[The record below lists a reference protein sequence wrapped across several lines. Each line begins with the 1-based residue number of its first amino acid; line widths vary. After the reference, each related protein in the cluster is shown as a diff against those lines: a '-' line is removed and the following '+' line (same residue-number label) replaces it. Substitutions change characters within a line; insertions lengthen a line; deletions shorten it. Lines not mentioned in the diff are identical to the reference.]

1 MVAKGASVERA
12 PAAHQAAEEDSMSF
26 RPTFFSFLAALAVT
40 VGLSAPAISGEAK
53 IVAFS
58 SDDGIALSGLWYGG
72 GDKVVILS
80 HQYDLDQ
87 SAWADVANTLAG
99 QGYGVLTYNFRGY
112 KPSEGTQDIGA
123 IGHDLDAAIAFARAG
138 GATDLVLVG
147 ASMGGIVTVPA
158 AVKAEPLGY
167 ITLSAPL
174 GFAGLAADDASL
186 MASKAAKLF
195 INTEADSYNADTRH
209 MFEVAAEPKTLE
221 IYPGARHAMS
231 MFAGTQGAEVKA
243 RIVKFVDDVMPL

>member
-1 MVAKGASVERA
+1 
-12 PAAHQAAEEDSMSF
+12 MSF
-26 RPTFFSFLAALAVT
+26 RPAVFSVLAALAVT
-40 VGLSAPAISGEAK
+40 VALDASALAGEAK
-53 IVAFS
+53 VVAFT
-58 SDDGIALSGLWYGG
+58 SDDGVTLSGLWYGD
-72 GDKVVILS
+72 GDNVVILS

-123 IGHDLDAAIAFARAG
+123 IGHDLDAAIAFAKAG
-138 GATDLVLVG
+138 GAANLVLVG

-158 AVKAEPLGY
+158 AVKAQPLGY
-167 ITLSAPL
+167 VTLSAPL
-174 GFAGLAADDASL
+174 GFAGLAADDGSL
-186 MASKAAKLF
+186 MASNAAKLF

>member
-1 MVAKGASVERA
+1 
-12 PAAHQAAEEDSMSF
+12 MSF
-26 RPTFFSFLAALAVT
+26 RPTVFSLLATLAVT
-40 VGLSAPAISGEAK
+40 VALNAPALAAEAK
-53 IVAFS
+53 IVAFT
-58 SDDGIALSGLWYGG
+58 SDDGVALSGLWYGD
-72 GDKVVILS
+72 GDNVVILS

-123 IGHDLDAAIAFARAG
+123 IGHDLDAAIAFAKAG
-138 GATDLVLVG
+138 GATNLVLVG

-158 AVKAEPLGY
+158 AVAAQPLGY
-167 ITLSAPL
+167 VTLSARL

-186 MASKAAKLF
+186 TASTAAKLF
-195 INTEADSYNADTRH
+195 INSEADNYIADTRH

-231 MFAGTQGAEVKA
+231 MFAGTGGADVQA
-243 RIVKFVDDVMPL
+243 RIVKFIDDVMPL

>member
-1 MVAKGASVERA
+1 
-12 PAAHQAAEEDSMSF
+12 MSF
-26 RPTFFSFLAALAVT
+26 RPAVFSFVAALAVSLALGT
-40 VGLSAPAISGEAK
+40 PVLAAEAK
-53 IVAFS
+53 VVAFT
-58 SDDGIALSGLWYGG
+58 SDDGVALSGLWYGAG
-72 GDKVVILS
+72 EDVVILS

-87 SAWADVANTLAG
+87 SAWADVANSLAD

-112 KPSEGTQDIGA
+112 KPSEGNQDIGA

-138 GATDLVLVG
+138 GARNLVLVG

-186 MASKAAKLF
+186 IGSKAAKLF
-195 INTEADSYNADTRH
+195 INTENDSYIADTKH
-209 MFEVAAEPKTLE
+209 MFAVASEPKTLE
-221 IYPGARHAMS
+221 IYPGGEHAMS
-231 MFAGTQGAEVKA
+231 MFPAAHGAEAKA
-243 RIVKFVDDVMPL
+243 RIVSFIKDVMPL